1 LVSIAFNRGTST
13 KGPSRVE
20 MVNIRNLV
28 ANKDYKGIA
37 KEIRSMKRLWEGKG
51 LDGLL
56 KIREQ
61 EAKMV
66 ESCS

>member
-1 LVSIAFNRGTST
+1 ML
-13 KGPSRVE
+13 
-20 MVNIRNLV
+20 NIKNLV
-28 ANKDYKGIA
+28 ATKNYKGIA

-56 KIREQ
+56 KRRER

-66 ESCS
+66 ESCA